1 MNRLHDD
8 PLDVLADADETAQ
21 APCAEALLAATLALM
36 TGFAE
41 HCAAPAPVAS
51 HPALPRL
58 LAAKA
63 VSNLFFLAEHPA
75 LSAPL
80 RSTLWRLR
88 GHWQALEACISVS
101 RASSFLP
108 AAACAIPNFS
118 NTATSSGFADSS
130 GLSRSIA
137 AAPLPAPQ

>member
-88 GHWQALEACISVS
+88 GHWQALERRISAP
-101 RASSFLP
+101 R
-108 AAACAIPNFS
+108 
-118 NTATSSGFADSS
+118 
-130 GLSRSIA
+130 
-137 AAPLPAPQ
+137 AAPVPAPARDAEPRVGGPAGTLLH